1 MTSVSLA
8 SRLYCNTA
16 DFKVL
21 QFPPRSGYEI
31 YHVTAIATYVR
42 TKKKKKSAKYE
53 GKKKIKVW
61 LKLSSKRLSTGGT
74 DPQAKRTRTESHLE
88 KMEEL
93 QGIVVKLK
101 EKHKDGKYSH
111 FSKAQFHCWGN
122 TIQLGHHDSY
132 DDPPNKPFF
141 GCPKNATLTA
151 SSPGKRIRLRSKCI
165 DQLTKWHKLMEAGV
179 ISDAMGD
186 IKKF

>member
-1 MTSVSLA
+1 M
-8 SRLYCNTA
+8 
-16 DFKVL
+16 
-21 QFPPRSGYEI
+21 
-31 YHVTAIATYVR
+31 
-42 TKKKKKSAKYE
+42 
-53 GKKKIKVW
+53 W

-151 SSPGKRIRLRSKCI
+151 SSPGKRIRLRS
-165 DQLTKWHKLMEAGV
+165 MEAGV
-179 ISDAMGD
+179 ISDEEYQEMHTTILGD
-186 IKKF
+186 IKNF